1 MQAVVPVKV
10 QVIAQVKVQDV
21 VGVGRAVRDNVRAEA
36 NLGVH
41 VEAAVPEDPGVHVK
55 AAVPEDPGV
64 HVEAAVPEGLGL
76 PVVVAGLAVIF
87 DLEHK
92 KDFGMMAICK
102 NYD

>member
-1 MQAVVPVKV
+1 VQAVVPVKV
-10 QVIAQVKVQDV
+10 QVIVQAKVQGV

-36 NLGVH
+36 NLGVL
-41 VEAAVPEDPGVHVK
+41 VVAAVPEDPGVLVV
-55 AAVPEDPGV
+55 AAVPEDPGLP
-64 HVEAAVPEGLGL
+64 AA
-76 PVVVAGLAVIF
+76 VAGLAVIF